1 MKLTRRTILTSAI
14 PALAFAQS
22 VPVPAPASSAASAP
36 DYIAIS
42 AAQYKRNAEAIAKV
56 PLPMETE
63 PAFHFKP

>member
-1 MKLTRRTILTSAI
+1 MKITRRTIFTSAI
-14 PALAFAQS
+14 PALAVAQS
-22 VPVPAPASSAASAP
+22 VPVPAPTTAP

-56 PLPMETE
+56 PLPIETE